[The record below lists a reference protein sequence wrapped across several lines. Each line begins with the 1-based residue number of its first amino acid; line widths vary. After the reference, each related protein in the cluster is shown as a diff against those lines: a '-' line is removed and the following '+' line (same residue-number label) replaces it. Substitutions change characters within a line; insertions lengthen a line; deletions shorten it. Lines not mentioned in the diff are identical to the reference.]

1 MGKKRF
7 SVVCFVLLFSF
18 LIFFL
23 GCASTSYVNKR
34 FSEMEGRLDGAEQE
48 IDRLSRKAVSTDSKA
63 EEAYQKATDAMA
75 AAEEAARGARG
86 LGEYEVTGEERINF
100 EFNSYELTS
109 IATNVLDEVGKRMQ
123 EDRHLVLEI
132 MGHTDAVGSDKY
144 NLLLGHD
151 RSESAMRYL
160 QEKYSIPLY
169 RMYILSYGE
178 TKPESE
184 NDSPKGQAAN
194 RRVLLRLLGP

>member
-1 MGKKRF
+1 MGKSGILTICLILVF
-7 SVVCFVLLFSF
+7 SSLILFS
-18 LIFFL
+18 

-34 FSEMEGRLDGAEQE
+34 FSDMEGRLDGAEQE
-48 IDRLSRKAVSTDSKA
+48 IDRLSRKAVSVDSKA
-63 EEAYQKATDAMA
+63 EEAYQKASDAMD

-86 LGEYEVTGEERINF
+86 LGEYEVTGEKRINF

-109 IATNVLDEVGKRMQ
+109 IATNVLDEVGKMMQ
-123 EDRHLVLEI
+123 EDRNLVLEI

-144 NLLLGHD
+144 NLLLGHN

-160 QEKYSIPLY
+160 QEKYDIPLY
-169 RMYILSYGE
+169 RMYIVSYGE
-178 TKPESE
+178 FKPESE
-184 NDSPKGQAAN
+184 NDSPKGRATN